1 MNVMIPEGISGKV
14 LVIGEYFNDSA
25 HGGIAAVLRYYRPY
39 FQTFRFIASHRS
51 SRFVDKFRYDL
62 GGLLKMSAMLLWNR
76 LSGGD
81 IRIVH
86 IHTAAGGSFRNH
98 RYYVR
103 AAKSLGYKVILH
115 SHASSFE
122 SWFESAGRG
131 QAAIL
136 KTLNCVDRLIVLSNS
151 WKRWFIGI
159 GVSDAGGRITVLNN
173 ITEPP
178 AEPFMKPVKSTGP
191 REFLFLGEIGHRKG
205 IFDVLDAIDAHKA
218 GLEGE
223 MLLRIGG
230 NRDVQRLLDE
240 IDKKNLSSMV
250 RYEGFVSGDRKAEL
264 LLRSDALILTSYNEG
279 LPISILEAMSY
290 GNAIISTPV
299 GGIPEV
305 VDSSNGILVRPGDK
319 DAIFNALERIVSM
332 PADELAAMGNSS
344 RRKVEPFYPEHVMSS
359 LSDIYTSLLHDA

>member
-1 MNVMIPEGISGKV
+1 MNAVITKSLSDKV
-14 LVIGEYFNDSA
+14 LVIGEYFNDYA
-25 HGGIAAVLRYYRPY
+25 HGGIAAVLRYYKPY

-51 SRFVDKFRYDL
+51 SKFADKLRYDL
-62 GGLLKMSAMLLWNR
+62 GGLLKMCFVLLWNR

-98 RYYVR
+98 QYYVR
-103 AAKSLGYKVILH
+103 LAKSLGYKVILH

-122 SWFESAGRG
+122 SYFGAAGHG

-136 KTLNCVDRLIVLSNS
+136 RTLNCVDRLIVLSES

-159 GVSDAGGRITVLNN
+159 GVSDAGGRIVVLNN

-178 AEPFMKPVKSTGP
+178 AGPFVKPDKKMGP
-191 REFLFLGEIGHRKG
+191 REFLFLGEIGDRKG
-205 IFDVLDAIDAHKA
+205 IFDVLDAISEHRAELDGK
-218 GLEGE
+218 

-240 IDKKNLSSMV
+240 IDNKNLSSMV

-264 LLRSDALILTSYNEG
+264 LLRSDALILTSYNEE

-290 GNAIISTPV
+290 GNVIISTPV

-305 VDSSNGILVRPGDK
+305 VDSSNGILVSPGDR
-319 DAIFNALERIVSM
+319 DAIFNALERVVSM
-332 PADELAAMGNSS
+332 SSDEFKSMSDAS
-344 RRKVEPFYPEHVMSS
+344 RRKVEPFYPEHVMSC
-359 LSDIYTSLLHDA
+359 LSNIYTSVL